1 MKKMLFIVNPYSG
14 QGKIKNKLC
23 TVLDIFMKAGY
34 EVTIHLTQAPLD
46 ARKQARERAK
56 KYDRLVCCGGDGTL
70 DEVVSGVLESG
81 AHVSIGYIPAGSTN
95 DFSKSL
101 KLPVDMSKAALTAAK
116 GIPKKFDVG
125 RLNERNFVYVAAF
138 GAFTEISYK
147 TPQEVKNVL
156 GYLAYL
162 VEGAKSL
169 KDIKA
174 YPMKVEYDGKEV
186 EGDYMVGMIT
196 NSISVAGMKLPSI
209 KDSLLDD
216 GLFEVLLVKMP
227 QNLIELQSVVSELLT
242 GKVNSKYI
250 HFFRA
255 GSLHMTSLQEVS
267 WTVDG
272 EYGGTYQEVTV
283 ENCRQAICLVT
294 K

>member
-1 MKKMLFIVNPYSG
+1 MKKMLFIVNPHSG
-14 QGKIKNKLC
+14 QAKIKNKLC
-23 TVLDIFMKAGY
+23 GILDIFIKAGY
-34 EVTIHLTQAPLD
+34 EVSIHMTQAPLD
-46 ARKQARERAK
+46 ARKKAQEKAK
-56 KYDRLVCCGGDGTL
+56 KYDLIVCSGGDGTL

-81 AHVSIGYIPAGSTN
+81 ADVPVGYIPAGSTN

-101 KLPVDMSKAALTAAK
+101 KIPADMNKAALTAVK
-116 GIPKKFDVG
+116 GVPKSFDVG
-125 RLNERNFVYVAAF
+125 RLNERDFVYVAAF
-138 GAFTEISYK
+138 GALTEITYK

-156 GYLAYL
+156 GYLAYV

-174 YPMKVEYDGKEV
+174 YHMKVEYDDKVLE
-186 EGDYMVGMIT
+186 DDFMVGMVT
-196 NSISVAGMKLPSI
+196 NSISVAGIKFPSI

-227 QNLIELQSVVSELLT
+227 QNLIELQSVAGDLLT
-242 GKVNSKYI
+242 GKVNSKYVS
-250 HFFRA
+250 FFRTR
-255 GSLHMTSLQEVS
+255 SVRMISEQDIS

-272 EYGGTYQEVTV
+272 EYGGTYREA
-283 ENCRQAICLVT
+283 EIYNRHQAIRLVT